1 MHKHPL
7 RKMVRSGVAGL
18 LLGGVAG
25 FTLGLLLA
33 PEEGQQ
39 LRRRLS
45 YRLEHLGQQVALMV
59 DELLSQEEENEA
71 RRTANA
77 LVADAQ
83 ERAQRIRDDID
94 SLLGE
99 IKRGPAMN

>member
-1 MHKHPL
+1 
-7 RKMVRSGVAGL
+7 MVRSGVLGL
-18 LLGGVAG
+18 LLGGAAG
-25 FTLGLLLA
+25 FTLGLLVA
-33 PEEGQQ
+33 PQEGQR

-45 YRLEHLGQQVALMV
+45 YRLEHLGQQVAVML
-59 DELLSQEEENEA
+59 DEVLSQEADNEA

-94 SLLGE
+94 TLLGE
-99 IKRGPAMN
+99 IKRGSTVH

>member
-1 MHKHPL
+1 
-7 RKMVRSGVAGL
+7 MVRSGVLGL
-18 LLGGVAG
+18 LLGGAAG
-25 FTLGLLLA
+25 FTLGLLVA
-33 PEEGQQ
+33 PQEGQR

-45 YRLEHLGQQVALMV
+45 YRLEHLGQQVAVML
-59 DELLSQEEENEA
+59 DEVLSQEADNEA

-99 IKRGPAMN
+99 IKRGSTVH